1 MDEHAQSGK
10 GKDATE
16 AVESLTPRQREVLAL
31 IGQGLSTAEIARRLY
46 RTVKT
51 IESHRLMLGKRLGA
65 RNRVELAR
73 IAIQAGLTDLTTGGG
88 DANVQGETDEGA
100 PCLHESAFRA
110 LAMID
115 AGVSAQHGLAFL
127 QNLVTQLVIAL
138 DGSAAYIVRVGA
150 DGTAKSIAGWS
161 GSGIPGELR
170 YVFAGAED
178 ADIPPGQ
185 VRLMEG
191 PAGSMLEC
199 AAPQLFLSVGGSVLA
214 ALHDSRG
221 QRLGTLAVFLKTPP
235 DESACTRDVVRLL
248 AGRAAAELERKE
260 SEDRFNHLQSLVS
273 HSTERI
279 GLWERNLRNDQVTWS
294 SETYRILGFA
304 PDTIAPTRQ
313 KFLSMVHP
321 EDRERVENACAD
333 VTRRCASAAIEYRVI
348 RPDGAERLILACYE
362 AAPDMTGNPG
372 WLFGTIKDVTA

>member
-1 MDEHAQSGK
+1 
-10 GKDATE
+10 
-16 AVESLTPRQREVLAL
+16 LAL

-73 IAIQAGLTDLTTGGG
+73 IAIQAGLTDLTAGGPG
-88 DANVQGETDEGA
+88 AAMHGEAEEGA
-100 PCLHESAFRA
+100 PSLHDSACRA
-110 LAMID
+110 LARID

-127 QNLVTQLVIAL
+127 QNLVTQLVTAL
-138 DGSAAYIVRVGA
+138 EASAAYIVRIGA
-150 DGTAKSIAGWS
+150 DGTAKSIVGWS
-161 GSGIPGELR
+161 ESGVPGELR

-178 ADIPPGQ
+178 AAIPPGE

-191 PAGSMLEC
+191 PAGTMLEC
-199 AAPQLFLSVGGSVLA
+199 AAPQVFLSVGGSVLA

-221 QRLGTLAVFLKTPP
+221 QRLGTLAVFLKTRP
-235 DESACTRDVVRLL
+235 DEAGCTTDVVRLL

-273 HSTERI
+273 HSAERL
-279 GLWERNLRNDQVTWS
+279 GLWERNLRNEQVTWS
-294 SETYRILGFA
+294 SETYRILGIE
-304 PDTIAPTRQ
+304 PDTISPTRE

-321 EDRERVENACAD
+321 EDRERVENAAAD
-333 VTRRCASAAIEYRVI
+333 VTRRCTSAAIEYRVI
-348 RPDGAERLILACYE
+348 RPDGAVRQIQACYE
-362 AAPDMTGNPG
+362 AAPDITGRPG
-372 WLFGTIKDVTA
+372 WIFGTIKDITA